1 MTHKG
6 MMVTVLRNSMGNF
19 TNGGV
24 TSQATS
30 FLLVG
35 EGVPEVFEE
44 SPRVPTLVL
53 VRRWAGTPNEY
64 LHAEPLVQ
72 PEGGIGPMAG
82 GNFVYS
88 TDSRF
93 RDLCPYPISVHDR
106 FETVAQYASYD

>member
-1 MTHKG
+1 MARKG
-6 MMVTVLRNSMGNF
+6 MMVTVLRNSMGDC
-19 TNGGV
+19 TNKGV

-35 EGVPEVFEE
+35 EGVPEIFEE

-53 VRRWAGTPNEY
+53 VRRWVGTPNEY

-72 PEGGIGPMAG
+72 PTGGVGPMAG

-88 TDSRF
+88 TDGRF
-93 RDLCPYPISVHDR
+93 PSKYPISVHDR
-106 FETVAQYASYD
+106 FETIAQYASYD